1 LVFKTKFELINFVP
15 IILFCCP
22 DTFFELIAMLA
33 IDELKSLQV
42 FRNIT
47 KNTFFF
53 WEDLEKAVIILFVK
67 SQYNNSRFLFE
78 ALTVK

>member
-1 LVFKTKFELINFVP
+1 
-15 IILFCCP
+15 
-22 DTFFELIAMLA
+22 MLA
-33 IDELKSLQV
+33 IDELKLLQV
-42 FRNIT
+42 FRNII